1 MKVSARLDFLPVTS
15 DLATVVHSLYLNCPT
30 YISLIGGDM
39 PSLNDI
45 QRELETLRH
54 DTRRQA
60 VLLMREGQPVGFLD
74 YKVAYPDLHSA
85 TISLLLIEE
94 KLQGRGLGRAALEQ
108 LEALLRGRM
117 DQLYA
122 VVYGNN
128 AQARR
133 FWERMGFEH
142 LRDSGPTLSWYLKS
156 LKGAP
161 RYPSPERCLSPEG
174 PGVP

>member
-1 MKVSARLDFLPVTS
+1 MKVSTRLDFLPVTS
-15 DLATVVHSLYLNCPT
+15 DSATVVHSLYLNCPT

-45 QRELETLRH
+45 QRELDTLRH

-60 VLLMREGQPVGFLD
+60 VLLLHQDRAVGFLD

-94 KLQGRGLGRAALEQ
+94 KLQGQGLGKAAVEQ
-108 LEALLRGRM
+108 LEALLRSRM
-117 DQLYA
+117 DRLYA

-128 AQARR
+128 QQAKR
-133 FWERMGFEH
+133 FWERLGFEH
-142 LRDSGPTLSWYLKS
+142 LRDSGPTLSWYLKA
-156 LKGAP
+156 LK
-161 RYPSPERCLSPEG
+161 
-174 PGVP
+174 

>member
-1 MKVSARLDFLPVTS
+1 MKVSVQLDFLPVTVDS
-15 DLATVVHSLYLNCPT
+15 APVVHSLYLSCPT
-30 YISLIGGDM
+30 YIALIGGDT
-39 PSLNDI
+39 PTLNDI

-60 VLLMREGQPVGFLD
+60 LLLQQDGQVVGFLD

-94 KLQGRGLGRAALEQ
+94 SLQGRGLGKAAVER

-117 DQLYA
+117 DRLYA

-128 AQARR
+128 DQAKR
-133 FWERMGFEH
+133 FWERVGFEH
-142 LRDSGPTLSWYLKS
+142 LRDSGPTLSWYMKPLK
-156 LKGAP
+156 
-161 RYPSPERCLSPEG
+161 
-174 PGVP
+174 